1 MPVAQPE
8 QRDHREMRSGRLAAD
23 GKARGSI
30 QELRAMLEQMEDRIL
45 AVIRCGGVRVLRR
58 EPVVDARST

>member
-1 MPVAQPE
+1 
-8 QRDHREMRSGRLAAD
+8 
-23 GKARGSI
+23 
-30 QELRAMLEQMEDRIL
+30 MLEQMEDRIL